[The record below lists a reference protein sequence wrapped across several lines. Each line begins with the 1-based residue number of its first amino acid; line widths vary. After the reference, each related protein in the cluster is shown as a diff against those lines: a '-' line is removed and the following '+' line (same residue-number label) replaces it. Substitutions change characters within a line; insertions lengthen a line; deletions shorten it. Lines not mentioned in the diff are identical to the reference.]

1 MRTNRVLAV
10 AALGLA
16 GCGSQEKA
24 ADIGVNEASASP
36 AAPAGP
42 ATVAAPAQPQR
53 KPAGKEDSIP
63 AAFHGLYD
71 ASPEACGRPSDGR
84 LTVTARELRFHES
97 IGSVREITSESP
109 DLIRIEADY
118 QGEGEKW
125 RNSHELRLSSDGSK
139 LTISGDGTSFER
151 VRCAAGGR

>member
-1 MRTNRVLAV
+1 MRANRLLAAAALVLA
-10 AALGLA
+10 A
-16 GCGSQEKA
+16 CGSKEKA
-24 ADIGVNEASASP
+24 AEFGVNGAAASP
-36 AAPAGP
+36 IGPAGP
-42 ATVAAPAQPQR
+42 TSPFAPAPPQP
-53 KPAGKEDSIP
+53 KPPEEDSIP
-63 AAFHGLYD
+63 AGFHGLYD

-97 IGSVREITSESP
+97 IGTVRQVTRESP
-109 DLIRIEADY
+109 GLIRIEADY

-125 RNSHELRLSSDGSK
+125 RNSHELRLSGDGAK